1 MLDVTALAKAY
12 VARGAQPV
20 PAVDDLSFS
29 VGEGE
34 FFSILGSSGCGK
46 TTVLRAIAGLETP
59 DGGTISIAGRTMFSS
74 AGRINVPPHKRDVS
88 LMFQSYAIWP
98 HMSVFENVAFP
109 LRARKASGI
118 EPRVREMLATVRLS
132 ETADRP
138 ASRLSGGQQQ
148 RLALARALVANPRL
162 LLLDE
167 PLSNL
172 DVKLRVE
179 LRLELKRI
187 QRIYRTTTLYVTHD
201 QAEALSLSDRLAV
214 MEKGRFVQV
223 GTPRQIYKHPAT
235 RAVAE
240 FIGQSNAVRGRAVA
254 GAGANTAG
262 RRFDTPLGIID
273 VEGAGPTAESG
284 EVTLSFRPESVRV
297 ARPAHTYSTP
307 NAFAGKVALVMYYGD
322 HEDLHIDVGGTIV
335 LARAPGSL
343 EIAVGDAVSVAVDPK
358 DVAIIE

>member
-1 MLDVTALAKAY
+1 MLEVRSLTKAY
-12 VARGAQPV
+12 TARGAEPV
-20 PAVDDLSFS
+20 LAVDDLSFT

-34 FFSILGSSGCGK
+34 FFSILGPSGCGK
-46 TTVLRAIAGLETP
+46 TTVLRAIAGLEQP
-59 DGGTISIAGRTMFSS
+59 DAGEIKIAGRTVYSS
-74 AGRINVPPHKRDVS
+74 ADRITVPPQKRDVA

-98 HMSVFENVAFP
+98 HMTVYENVAFP
-109 LRARKASGI
+109 LRARKAERI
-118 EPRVREMLATVRLS
+118 DERIREMLATVRLS
-132 ETADRP
+132 ETAERP

-187 QRIYRTTTLYVTHD
+187 QRIYRATTIYVTHD

-214 MEKGRFVQV
+214 MEAGRFVQV
-223 GTPRQIYKHPAT
+223 GTPRQIYKRPTT

-240 FIGQSNAVRGRAVA
+240 FIGQSNAIRGTAMGKANGAA
-254 GAGANTAG
+254 GH
-262 RRFDTPLGIID
+262 RFQTPLGVLA
-273 VEGAGPTAESG
+273 VETAFDGAPGAE
-284 EVTLSFRPESVRV
+284 VVLSFRPESVQFVRG
-297 ARPAHTYSTP
+297 ANGAP
-307 NAFAGKVALVMYYGD
+307 NAFAGRVAVVMYYGD
-322 HEDLHIDVGGTIV
+322 HEDLHVDTGNGVV

-343 EIAVGDAVSVAVDPK
+343 EVTVGDQVEARIDPR
-358 DVAIIE
+358 DIAIIAR